1 MVNLKVFSNLV
12 PLGTFKHKKII
23 SRILSHIT
31 PKRQKDGFWK
41 YYLTNSISSI
51 RYALLLSI
59 ILYAAFS
66 VLDIYM
72 APRSLKEIWIIR
84 FIIIIPSFSMAF
96 YLTFRKAFTF
106 YNEVI
111 LFGVAMIGICGIL
124 AMIAIVDRIEPA
136 FRFYYCGLIL
146 CIIVSHSILRLRH
159 SIALILSAV
168 TICGYNL
175 VILIFHPDF
184 LNEGELAILVN
195 NNFFLLGSGVI
206 GAWAS
211 STSEKMFRKDYENQ
225 QLLLNEKS
233 ELILTKEKLQEANA
247 VKNRLIS
254 IISHDIRGPISSL
267 AGISKMFEDRQL
279 SESELKYFMS
289 KMGETLDGT
298 TIMLNNMLSWS
309 VMQMNNTRLV
319 KSYIL
324 LRPVIDE
331 ILLTLKAQACLKKN
345 QLQNLVDAEIKIH
358 SEPTLL
364 RLVLS
369 NLVTNAIKFTENG
382 LIKVIASEKDNCTE
396 ISVTDTGLGM
406 ADEVSEKLFKW
417 GSRFTREGTKK
428 EKGSGIGL
436 IICKDLV
443 EKQGGRIFCES
454 KYGHGSKFTFALPKT
469 FEFV

>member
-1 MVNLKVFSNLV
+1 
-12 PLGTFKHKKII
+12 
-23 SRILSHIT
+23 
-31 PKRQKDGFWK
+31 
-41 YYLTNSISSI
+41 
-51 RYALLLSI
+51 
-59 ILYAAFS
+59 
-66 VLDIYM
+66 
-72 APRSLKEIWIIR
+72 
-84 FIIIIPSFSMAF
+84 
-96 YLTFRKAFTF
+96 
-106 YNEVI
+106 
-111 LFGVAMIGICGIL
+111 
-124 AMIAIVDRIEPA
+124 
-136 FRFYYCGLIL
+136 
-146 CIIVSHSILRLRH
+146 
-159 SIALILSAV
+159 
-168 TICGYNL
+168 
-175 VILIFHPDF
+175 
-184 LNEGELAILVN
+184 LAILVN